1 MLVVSGDLNR
11 QRGAQ
16 RVNFHHTEFERDNMS
31 FPLLLEKYRT
41 QTPDHRARGE
51 RFERLIQAF
60 LKTDP
65 TYEGLFSNVWLWE
78 EFPFR
83 EALGGSDTGIDIV
96 CKTHE
101 GEYWAVQCKCYKETT
116 VIDKSAVDSFL
127 ATSSRKFPDDSGL
140 LQSFAHR
147 LWVSTSNLW
156 GPNAE
161 EALLNQTPGVSRLTT
176 HHLEKAPIDWDKL
189 DDGITGDLAR
199 TTKKSPF
206 PHQKVAVERT
216 HNGLLRADK
225 GKLIMACG
233 TGKTFT
239 SLLVAQN
246 ETDSNGLILFLVPSI
261 ALLGQTLQ
269 EWTSDAEHDI
279 RAICVCSDARI
290 TKKYSKNDDLD
301 VFRTHDLALPAT
313 TDTKEVA
320 KQIQAGLNRKKKKG
334 KGMTVVFSTYQ
345 SIEVV
350 IEAQKELMKMSDSSV
365 GEFDLVI
372 CDEAHRTT
380 GVTIK
385 GEENSSFTMVH
396 RDDRL
401 LAKKRL
407 FMTATPRLYD
417 EGSKKKAEE
426 DDAILCSMDD
436 PDLYGEEFYRIG
448 FGEAVEKGLLTDYKV
463 LILTLNEDDIPP
475 GVQSMIASSQH
486 EINTDD
492 ASKLIGCI
500 NALSKRVVG
509 DDGSIKSTDPEP
521 MKRAV
526 AFCSNIKVSEKITD
540 TFNDAGDIY
549 LDELDE
555 DSRSGMVRVSS
566 KHIDGSMNAPQRDEL
581 MSWLRSTSGE
591 TDQCRILTNVR
602 CLSEGVDVPSLD
614 AVMFLSP
621 RNSQVDVVQSVGRVM
636 RRAPGKKY
644 GYIIIPVV
652 VPSDVS
658 AEKALEDNERFKV
671 VWTVLNALRAHDDR
685 FNATVN
691 KIDLNKRRPDNIL
704 VGRPEHIFDGEGGMV
719 NEPNSPYGDIGRQLS
734 LHFGEL
740 QNAVYAKLVEKVGDR
755 RYWDNWAKDVGQ
767 IAERQVNRITK
778 LVHSEGEHAKAFK
791 SFMDGLH
798 KNINPSITE
807 NEAIEMLSQ
816 HIITGPI
823 FDALFQGYD
832 FVRENP
838 VSRAMEDMLSLLEE
852 QAFEKDAESLQAF
865 YASVKKRAEGIDNAE
880 GKQRIIIELY
890 DKFFKTAFP
899 KLVEKLGIVYTPVE
913 VVDYIIHSVDDL
925 LKLEF
930 GKSLSSEGV
939 HVLDPFTGTGTF
951 ITRILQSGLI
961 KPEDLKRKY
970 TQELHAN
977 EIVLLAYYIAAINA
991 ENAYHD
997 LLDEGEAYV
1006 PFDGIC
1012 LTDTF
1017 QLGEADGSGTL
1028 YSDMFPKNSS
1038 RVEAQKKS
1046 KIQVIVGN
1054 PPYSIGQGD
1063 QNDNAQNQDYPLLH
1077 QQIADTYASQSN
1089 SNQVRSLYDSYIKAF
1104 KWSTQRLDNEEG
1116 GIIGFVTNGSW
1127 IDGTSQDGMRKCL
1140 AKEFTSIYVFNLRG
1154 NQRTSGE
1161 KSRQEGGKIFG
1172 SGSRTPVSICFLVK
1186 NPKVKVDE
1194 ATIYYRDIGDYL
1206 TREEKL
1212 SFVRSA
1218 GKMLSKEMKW
1228 KVIKPNKAGDWI
1240 NKRSDLFKT
1249 LIPLGDKKGKSNRTV
1264 FKPVYSTGINTA
1276 RDWWTYSYSRAELER
1291 RGALLVENFNSE
1303 SIRYSSAKSDS
1314 KPSDFVNNSADFVSW
1329 DPKFFAQ
1336 VEKGIRKKWQPDS
1349 IIEGLYRPFEKRLL
1363 AFDHQLIA
1371 RPSNHDN
1378 YSDIDTRVLLVSNK
1392 GEFSALMTKSVA
1404 NYGTLTSC
1412 QCFPLW
1418 YRDESS
1424 SDGLFASEGMKCGLS
1439 DWFLAQVREKFGNHL
1454 TPEDLLDFV
1463 YGLLHHPGYRKAFE
1477 NDVKKELARVTLD
1490 VTPEEFN
1497 LLKDAGSRL
1506 SQLHIDYENVDPHPD
1521 VVVYGEDWQDFKVSK
1536 LKYVKGRKDQIQYND
1551 HITITNIPVAA
1562 HEYMISGR
1570 SSLWWLLDRFMVDVD
1585 KSKTGF
1591 VNDPNDWSEEVGNP
1605 RYILDLILSV
1615 IHVSTQTVDIV
1626 NSLPEID
1633 FD

>member
-1 MLVVSGDLNR
+1 
-11 QRGAQ
+11 
-16 RVNFHHTEFERDNMS
+16 
-31 FPLLLEKYRT
+31 
-41 QTPDHRARGE
+41 
-51 RFERLIQAF
+51 
-60 LKTDP
+60 
-65 TYEGLFSNVWLWE
+65 
-78 EFPFR
+78 
-83 EALGGSDTGIDIV
+83 
-96 CKTHE
+96 
-101 GEYWAVQCKCYKETT
+101 
-116 VIDKSAVDSFL
+116 
-127 ATSSRKFPDDSGL
+127 
-140 LQSFAHR
+140 
-147 LWVSTSNLW
+147 
-156 GPNAE
+156 
-161 EALLNQTPGVSRLTT
+161 
-176 HHLEKAPIDWDKL
+176 
-189 DDGITGDLAR
+189 
-199 TTKKSPF
+199 
-206 PHQKVAVERT
+206 
-216 HNGLLRADK
+216 
-225 GKLIMACG
+225 
-233 TGKTFT
+233 
-239 SLLVAQN
+239 
-246 ETDSNGLILFLVPSI
+246 
-261 ALLGQTLQ
+261 
-269 EWTSDAEHDI
+269 
-279 RAICVCSDARI
+279 
-290 TKKYSKNDDLD
+290 
-301 VFRTHDLALPAT
+301 
-313 TDTKEVA
+313 
-320 KQIQAGLNRKKKKG
+320 
-334 KGMTVVFSTYQ
+334 
-345 SIEVV
+345 
-350 IEAQKELMKMSDSSV
+350 
-365 GEFDLVI
+365 
-372 CDEAHRTT
+372 
-380 GVTIK
+380 
-385 GEENSSFTMVH
+385 
-396 RDDRL
+396 
-401 LAKKRL
+401 
-407 FMTATPRLYD
+407 
-417 EGSKKKAEE
+417 
-426 DDAILCSMDD
+426 
-436 PDLYGEEFYRIG
+436 
-448 FGEAVEKGLLTDYKV
+448 
-463 LILTLNEDDIPP
+463 
-475 GVQSMIASSQH
+475 
-486 EINTDD
+486 DD

-555 DSRSGMVRVSS
+555 AARAGMVRVSS

-734 LHFGEL
+734 LHFEEL

-925 LKLEF
+925 LKQEF

-1054 PPYSIGQGD
+1054 PPYSVGQGSA
-1063 QNDNAQNQDYPLLH
+1063 NDNAQNQDYPLLESKVEH
-1077 QQIADTYASQSN
+1077 SYAERSVATN
-1089 SNQVRSLYDSYIKAF
+1089 KNSLYDSYIKAF
-1104 KWSTQRLDNEEG
+1104 KWSSERLDPEKG

-1127 IDGTSQDGMRKCL
+1127 IDGNAQDGMRKCL
-1140 AKEFTSIYVFNLRG
+1140 AEEFTSIYVFNLRG
-1154 NQRTSGE
+1154 NARTSGE
-1161 KSRQEGGKIFG
+1161 QRRMEKDNVFG
-1172 SGSRTPVSICFLVK
+1172 QGTRTPVSICFLVK
-1186 NPKVKVDE
+1186 NPKVKVDA

-1212 SFVRSA
+1212 TIVSSA
-1218 GKMLSKEMKW
+1218 GSMLSKEMKW

-1240 NKRSDLFKT
+1240 NQRSEAFET
-1249 LIPLGDKKGKSNRTV
+1249 MIPLGDKKGKSEKTV
-1264 FKPVYSTGINTA
+1264 FKPIYTKGLMTGIDSMAVNF
-1276 RDWWTYSYSRAELER
+1276 SRKSLVSNLESSAKFYNDELER
-1291 RGALLVENFNSE
+1291 LRDLDTISVTDLTIDNTKFNWSSGFQILINNKRELHLKEE
-1303 SIRYSSAKSDS
+1303 SIR
-1314 KPSDFVNNSADFVSW
+1314 PVT
-1329 DPKFFAQ
+1329 
-1336 VEKGIRKKWQPDS
+1336 
-1349 IIEGLYRPFEKRLL
+1349 YRPFTKQNSVHDKSWNERTYRTFLTHPISRDAKNLVIITTGLGVTKPFNAFMSSELPDVQAL
-1363 AFDHQLIA
+1363 A
-1371 RPSNHDN
+1371 N
-1378 YSDIDTRVLLVSNK
+1378 
-1392 GEFSALMTKSVA
+1392 
-1404 NYGTLTSC
+1404 C

-1418 YRDESS
+1418 YWEEEKAGD
-1424 SDGLFASEGMKCGLS
+1424 LFATSGKQCGLT
-1439 DWFLAQVREKFGNHL
+1439 DWFIGEGKKRFGQDV
-1454 TPEDLLDFV
+1454 TPEDLFYYI
-1463 YGLLHHPGYRKAFE
+1463 YGLLHTKSYRETFE
-1477 NDVKKELARVTLD
+1477 SDVKKVLARVTLD
-1490 VTPEEFN
+1490 VTKEQYEA
-1497 LLKDAGSRL
+1497 LRDAGRKL
-1506 SQLHIDYENVDPHPD
+1506 GDLHVNYESVPPHPD
-1521 VVVYGEDWQDFKVSK
+1521 VMVYGDEWENFRVEK
-1536 LKYVKGRKDQIQYND
+1536 LKHPKKGQTDQIIYNSQ
-1551 HITITNIPVAA
+1551 ITISNIPEKAY
-1562 HEYMISGR
+1562 EYEVNGR
-1570 SSLWWLLDRFMVDVD
+1570 SAIGWLLDRYQVKTD
-1585 KSKTGF
+1585 KKNGIT
-1591 VNDPNDWSEEVGNP
+1591 NDPNDWAEEVGNP

-1615 IHVSTQTVDIV
+1615 IHVSTQTEDIV
-1626 NSLPEID
+1626 NGLPEID

>member
-1 MLVVSGDLNR
+1 
-11 QRGAQ
+11 
-16 RVNFHHTEFERDNMS
+16 
-31 FPLLLEKYRT
+31 
-41 QTPDHRARGE
+41 
-51 RFERLIQAF
+51 
-60 LKTDP
+60 
-65 TYEGLFSNVWLWE
+65 
-78 EFPFR
+78 
-83 EALGGSDTGIDIV
+83 
-96 CKTHE
+96 
-101 GEYWAVQCKCYKETT
+101 
-116 VIDKSAVDSFL
+116 
-127 ATSSRKFPDDSGL
+127 
-140 LQSFAHR
+140 
-147 LWVSTSNLW
+147 
-156 GPNAE
+156 
-161 EALLNQTPGVSRLTT
+161 
-176 HHLEKAPIDWDKL
+176 
-189 DDGITGDLAR
+189 
-199 TTKKSPF
+199 
-206 PHQKVAVERT
+206 
-216 HNGLLRADK
+216 
-225 GKLIMACG
+225 
-233 TGKTFT
+233 
-239 SLLVAQN
+239 
-246 ETDSNGLILFLVPSI
+246 
-261 ALLGQTLQ
+261 
-269 EWTSDAEHDI
+269 
-279 RAICVCSDARI
+279 
-290 TKKYSKNDDLD
+290 
-301 VFRTHDLALPAT
+301 
-313 TDTKEVA
+313 
-320 KQIQAGLNRKKKKG
+320 
-334 KGMTVVFSTYQ
+334 
-345 SIEVV
+345 
-350 IEAQKELMKMSDSSV
+350 
-365 GEFDLVI
+365 
-372 CDEAHRTT
+372 
-380 GVTIK
+380 
-385 GEENSSFTMVH
+385 MVH

-401 LAKKRL
+401 LARKRL

-417 EGSKKKAEE
+417 ESSKKAEE

-555 DSRSGMVRVSS
+555 DARSGMVRVSS

-719 NEPNSPYGDIGRQLS
+719 HEPNSPYGDIGRQLS

-913 VVDYIIHSVDDL
+913 VVDYIVHSVDDL
-925 LKLEF
+925 LKQEF

-1046 KIQVIVGN
+1046 KIQVIMGN
-1054 PPYSIGQGD
+1054 PPYSVGQGSA
-1063 QNDNAQNQDYPLLH
+1063 NDNA
-1077 QQIADTYASQSN
+1077 
-1089 SNQVRSLYDSYIKAF
+1089 
-1104 KWSTQRLDNEEG
+1104 
-1116 GIIGFVTNGSW
+1116 
-1127 IDGTSQDGMRKCL
+1127 
-1140 AKEFTSIYVFNLRG
+1140 
-1154 NQRTSGE
+1154 RT
-1161 KSRQEGGKIFG
+1161 K
-1172 SGSRTPVSICFLVK
+1172 
-1186 NPKVKVDE
+1186 
-1194 ATIYYRDIGDYL
+1194 TIL
-1206 TREEKL
+1206 
-1212 SFVRSA
+1212 
-1218 GKMLSKEMKW
+1218 
-1228 KVIKPNKAGDWI
+1228 
-1240 NKRSDLFKT
+1240 
-1249 LIPLGDKKGKSNRTV
+1249 
-1264 FKPVYSTGINTA
+1264 
-1276 RDWWTYSYSRAELER
+1276 
-1291 RGALLVENFNSE
+1291 
-1303 SIRYSSAKSDS
+1303 
-1314 KPSDFVNNSADFVSW
+1314 
-1329 DPKFFAQ
+1329 
-1336 VEKGIRKKWQPDS
+1336 
-1349 IIEGLYRPFEKRLL
+1349 
-1363 AFDHQLIA
+1363 
-1371 RPSNHDN
+1371 
-1378 YSDIDTRVLLVSNK
+1378 
-1392 GEFSALMTKSVA
+1392 
-1404 NYGTLTSC
+1404 C
-1412 QCFPLW
+1412 
-1418 YRDESS
+1418 
-1424 SDGLFASEGMKCGLS
+1424 
-1439 DWFLAQVREKFGNHL
+1439 
-1454 TPEDLLDFV
+1454 
-1463 YGLLHHPGYRKAFE
+1463 
-1477 NDVKKELARVTLD
+1477 
-1490 VTPEEFN
+1490 
-1497 LLKDAGSRL
+1497 
-1506 SQLHIDYENVDPHPD
+1506 
-1521 VVVYGEDWQDFKVSK
+1521 
-1536 LKYVKGRKDQIQYND
+1536 
-1551 HITITNIPVAA
+1551 
-1562 HEYMISGR
+1562 
-1570 SSLWWLLDRFMVDVD
+1570 
-1585 KSKTGF
+1585 
-1591 VNDPNDWSEEVGNP
+1591 
-1605 RYILDLILSV
+1605 
-1615 IHVSTQTVDIV
+1615 
-1626 NSLPEID
+1626 
-1633 FD
+1633 

>member
-1 MLVVSGDLNR
+1 M
-11 QRGAQ
+11 
-16 RVNFHHTEFERDNMS
+16 
-31 FPLLLEKYRT
+31 
-41 QTPDHRARGE
+41 
-51 RFERLIQAF
+51 
-60 LKTDP
+60 
-65 TYEGLFSNVWLWE
+65 
-78 EFPFR
+78 
-83 EALGGSDTGIDIV
+83 
-96 CKTHE
+96 
-101 GEYWAVQCKCYKETT
+101 
-116 VIDKSAVDSFL
+116 
-127 ATSSRKFPDDSGL
+127 
-140 LQSFAHR
+140 
-147 LWVSTSNLW
+147 
-156 GPNAE
+156 
-161 EALLNQTPGVSRLTT
+161 
-176 HHLEKAPIDWDKL
+176 
-189 DDGITGDLAR
+189 
-199 TTKKSPF
+199 
-206 PHQKVAVERT
+206 
-216 HNGLLRADK
+216 
-225 GKLIMACG
+225 
-233 TGKTFT
+233 
-239 SLLVAQN
+239 
-246 ETDSNGLILFLVPSI
+246 
-261 ALLGQTLQ
+261 
-269 EWTSDAEHDI
+269 
-279 RAICVCSDARI
+279 
-290 TKKYSKNDDLD
+290 
-301 VFRTHDLALPAT
+301 
-313 TDTKEVA
+313 
-320 KQIQAGLNRKKKKG
+320 
-334 KGMTVVFSTYQ
+334 
-345 SIEVV
+345 
-350 IEAQKELMKMSDSSV
+350 
-365 GEFDLVI
+365 
-372 CDEAHRTT
+372 
-380 GVTIK
+380 
-385 GEENSSFTMVH
+385 
-396 RDDRL
+396 
-401 LAKKRL
+401 
-407 FMTATPRLYD
+407 
-417 EGSKKKAEE
+417 
-426 DDAILCSMDD
+426 
-436 PDLYGEEFYRIG
+436 
-448 FGEAVEKGLLTDYKV
+448 
-463 LILTLNEDDIPP
+463 
-475 GVQSMIASSQH
+475 
-486 EINTDD
+486 
-492 ASKLIGCI
+492 
-500 NALSKRVVG
+500 
-509 DDGSIKSTDPEP
+509 
-521 MKRAV
+521 
-526 AFCSNIKVSEKITD
+526 
-540 TFNDAGDIY
+540 
-549 LDELDE
+549 
-555 DSRSGMVRVSS
+555 
-566 KHIDGSMNAPQRDEL
+566 
-581 MSWLRSTSGE
+581 
-591 TDQCRILTNVR
+591 
-602 CLSEGVDVPSLD
+602 
-614 AVMFLSP
+614 
-621 RNSQVDVVQSVGRVM
+621 
-636 RRAPGKKY
+636 
-644 GYIIIPVV
+644 
-652 VPSDVS
+652 
-658 AEKALEDNERFKV
+658 
-671 VWTVLNALRAHDDR
+671 
-685 FNATVN
+685 
-691 KIDLNKRRPDNIL
+691 
-704 VGRPEHIFDGEGGMV
+704 
-719 NEPNSPYGDIGRQLS
+719 
-734 LHFGEL
+734 
-740 QNAVYAKLVEKVGDR
+740 
-755 RYWDNWAKDVGQ
+755 
-767 IAERQVNRITK
+767 
-778 LVHSEGEHAKAFK
+778 
-791 SFMDGLH
+791 
-798 KNINPSITE
+798 
-807 NEAIEMLSQ
+807 
-816 HIITGPI
+816 
-823 FDALFQGYD
+823 
-832 FVRENP
+832 RENP

-1212 SFVRSA
+1212 SIVSSA
-1218 GKMLSKEMKW
+1218 GSMLSKEMKW

-1240 NKRSDLFKT
+1240 NKRSDSFKT
-1249 LIPLGDKKGKSNRTV
+1249 MIPLGDKKGKSNHTV

-1276 RDWWTYSYSRAELER
+1276 RDWWTYGYSRAELER

-1477 NDVKKELARVTLD
+1477 NDVKKELARVTLE

-1585 KSKTGF
+1585 KSK
-1591 VNDPNDWSEEVGNP
+1591 NRICERPQRLVG
-1605 RYILDLILSV
+1605 RGR
-1615 IHVSTQTVDIV
+1615 
-1626 NSLPEID
+1626 
-1633 FD
+1633 